1 MKLSTVYWLVWILVI
16 ILFNTVTWQIQASER
31 RTAYAYRTATPIL
44 VDGQLNEP
52 GWLEGKPIS
61 NFVQQSPNEGDPA
74 SEQTV
79 VRVLFDAEQLYVG
92 FECLDSQPDQIVAN
106 EMKRDGMLWQN
117 DNVYLLID
125 PYGDK
130 RSGFFFRTNALGAQA
145 DSAVTDGG
153 HRVNGSW
160 DCVWQTA
167 GRRHDQGWTVEMA
180 IPFDQL
186 RFREANSML
195 WGINFGRNIMRTNE
209 STQWMV
215 VPQNESWPG
224 TYRPIYAGQLV
235 GLEGIPSPAHL
246 SFKPYTIGGLTDSS
260 AQEKPLLL
268 NAGLDA
274 KYGISSNLTLDL
286 TANTDFAQVEADR
299 EEVNLTRFNLY
310 FPEKREFFLEGSGRF
325 AFGADGGEMAPHVD
339 LFYSRRIGLYQGNK
353 VPILGGGKMT
363 GKVGAYSLGL
373 LNLTTTN
380 TEYSSEASID
390 DQSDNS
396 VPRTN
401 FSVLRVQRDI
411 LSQSNLGLILT
422 NRQSSGSDYQR
433 NGGLDLALRLHD
445 RWRIKA
451 LLAGSLEGQQSKSD
465 LAWYLEHHWANDW
478 LRWTTSFLDI
488 GPDFTSDLGFVP
500 RRDIRALG
508 SDISLTWRPNKYQI
522 RSLDAKCH
530 QGYLLNHQNQG
541 LGSKA
546 QIGMGLNLDSGDGAG
561 IDFSLSEDVV
571 EGSFSVGEIEV
582 SADTYQMKTF
592 ALQTMSA
599 GRRPLAVGADINFG
613 DYYQGRRIGFGLDSK
628 WRMSHQLSLD
638 LRYNRNQIHVDKQQ
652 FQANVAGARLN
663 FALNTRFFMK
673 LYSQWNDARQYANL
687 NFLLRYIYRPGSD
700 FYLVYDQRMKITDS
714 WQMEGWTLLTKLTY
728 YISL

>member
-1 MKLSTVYWLVWILVI
+1 
-16 ILFNTVTWQIQASER
+16 
-31 RTAYAYRTATPIL
+31 
-44 VDGQLNEP
+44 
-52 GWLEGKPIS
+52 
-61 NFVQQSPNEGDPA
+61 
-74 SEQTV
+74 
-79 VRVLFDAEQLYVG
+79 
-92 FECLDSQPDQIVAN
+92 
-106 EMKRDGMLWQN
+106 
-117 DNVYLLID
+117 
-125 PYGDK
+125 
-130 RSGFFFRTNALGAQA
+130 
-145 DSAVTDGG
+145 
-153 HRVNGSW
+153 
-160 DCVWQTA
+160 
-167 GRRHDQGWTVEMA
+167 
-180 IPFDQL
+180 
-186 RFREANSML
+186 
-195 WGINFGRNIMRTNE
+195 
-209 STQWMV
+209 MV
-215 VPQNESWPG
+215 
-224 TYRPIYAGQLV
+224 
-235 GLEGIPSPAHL
+235 
-246 SFKPYTIGGLTDSS
+246 
-260 AQEKPLLL
+260 
-268 NAGLDA
+268 
-274 KYGISSNLTLDL
+274 
-286 TANTDFAQVEADR
+286 
-299 EEVNLTRFNLY
+299 
-310 FPEKREFFLEGSGRF
+310 
-325 AFGADGGEMAPHVD
+325 
-339 LFYSRRIGLYQGNK
+339 
-353 VPILGGGKMT
+353 
-363 GKVGAYSLGL
+363 
-373 LNLTTTN
+373 
-380 TEYSSEASID
+380 SSEASID

-478 LRWTTSFLDI
+478 LRWSTSFLDI

-541 LGSKA
+541 LGSKT

-613 DYYQGRRIGFGLDSK
+613 AYYQGRRIGFGLDSK